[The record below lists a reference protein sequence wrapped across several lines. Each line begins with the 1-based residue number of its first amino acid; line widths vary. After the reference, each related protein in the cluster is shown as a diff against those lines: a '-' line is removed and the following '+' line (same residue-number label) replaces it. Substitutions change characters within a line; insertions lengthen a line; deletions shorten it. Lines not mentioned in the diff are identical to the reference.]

1 MNNRAPLERLQEVA
15 TFLNLDPDTEFD
27 SEKIPVYWRVPLSHS
42 TESIGDG
49 KRLQDEIRSHLL
61 PIIAPQKQS
70 APTEADRL
78 INRLITTINAVEQPQ
93 VWEIEVADYE
103 WWPKGDPDSPDTDYE
118 LEPVPPAERQEGPR
132 FVSSARRISL
142 LGYDW
147 FV

>member
-1 MNNRAPLERLQEVA
+1 
-15 TFLNLDPDTEFD
+15 
-27 SEKIPVYWRVPLSHS
+27 
-42 TESIGDG
+42 
-49 KRLQDEIRSHLL
+49 
-61 PIIAPQKQS
+61 
-70 APTEADRL
+70 
-78 INRLITTINAVEQPQ
+78 QPQ

-147 FV
+147 FVGNFFWGNLTIEDIRRDLYLIVAEALKNGDLSRLRHCPCRKFFIAHDLRQNFCSVDCRTKFNNQRRLASTYFLELRRKKREIALRKALRL

>member
-1 MNNRAPLERLQEVA
+1 
-15 TFLNLDPDTEFD
+15 
-27 SEKIPVYWRVPLSHS
+27 
-42 TESIGDG
+42 
-49 KRLQDEIRSHLL
+49 HLL
-61 PIIAPQKQS
+61 PIIAPQKQPD
-70 APTEADRL
+70 PTEADRL

-147 FV
+147 FVGNFFWGNLTIEDIRRDLYLIVAEALKNGDLSRLRHCPCRKFFIAHDLRQNFCSVD